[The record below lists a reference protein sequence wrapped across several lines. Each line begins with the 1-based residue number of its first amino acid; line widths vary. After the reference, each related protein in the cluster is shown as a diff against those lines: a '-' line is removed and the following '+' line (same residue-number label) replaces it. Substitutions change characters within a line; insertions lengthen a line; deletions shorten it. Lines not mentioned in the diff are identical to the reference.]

1 MESVENRNLQD
12 LQYRVCPL
20 SYKERGL
27 TGRNSDAG
35 AEIREFP
42 LEKLSLICYQDR
54 RGRTMQEKQET
65 PDQRLR
71 ELCKLAAK
79 EQDTKRLME
88 LVKEIIDTYDG
99 QRSSVIRKDSQQP
112 ESRT

>member
-1 MESVENRNLQD
+1 
-12 LQYRVCPL
+12 
-20 SYKERGL
+20 
-27 TGRNSDAG
+27 
-35 AEIREFP
+35 
-42 LEKLSLICYQDR
+42 
-54 RGRTMQEKQET
+54 MQEKQET
-65 PDQRLR
+65 PDHRLR
-71 ELCKLAAK
+71 ELCTLAAK

>member
-1 MESVENRNLQD
+1 
-12 LQYRVCPL
+12 
-20 SYKERGL
+20 
-27 TGRNSDAG
+27 
-35 AEIREFP
+35 
-42 LEKLSLICYQDR
+42 
-54 RGRTMQEKQET
+54 MQEKQET

-88 LVKEIIDTYDG
+88 LVNEIIVTYDVH
-99 QRSSVIRKDSQQP
+99 RRSVIRKDSQQP

>member
-1 MESVENRNLQD
+1 
-12 LQYRVCPL
+12 
-20 SYKERGL
+20 
-27 TGRNSDAG
+27 
-35 AEIREFP
+35 
-42 LEKLSLICYQDR
+42 
-54 RGRTMQEKQET
+54 MQQKQET

-88 LVKEIIDTYDG
+88 LVREIIDTYDV
-99 QRSSVIRKDSQQP
+99 QRRNVIKKDSQQP

>member
-1 MESVENRNLQD
+1 LQ
-12 LQYRVCPL
+12 
-20 SYKERGL
+20 GG
-27 TGRNSDAG
+27 TANAG

-42 LEKLSLICYQDR
+42 LEKRSLICYQNR

-99 QRSSVIRKDSQQP
+99 QRSSVIKKDGRQP

>member
-1 MESVENRNLQD
+1 
-12 LQYRVCPL
+12 
-20 SYKERGL
+20 
-27 TGRNSDAG
+27 
-35 AEIREFP
+35 
-42 LEKLSLICYQDR
+42 
-54 RGRTMQEKQET
+54 MQEKQDT

-99 QRSSVIRKDSQQP
+99 QRSSVIKKDSQQP
-112 ESRT
+112 ESLT

>member
-1 MESVENRNLQD
+1 
-12 LQYRVCPL
+12 
-20 SYKERGL
+20 
-27 TGRNSDAG
+27 
-35 AEIREFP
+35 
-42 LEKLSLICYQDR
+42 
-54 RGRTMQEKQET
+54 MQEKQET

-71 ELCKLAAK
+71 ELCKRAAK

-99 QRSSVIRKDSQQP
+99 QRTSVIKKAGRQA

>member
-1 MESVENRNLQD
+1 
-12 LQYRVCPL
+12 
-20 SYKERGL
+20 
-27 TGRNSDAG
+27 
-35 AEIREFP
+35 
-42 LEKLSLICYQDR
+42 
-54 RGRTMQEKQET
+54 MQGKQET

-99 QRSSVIRKDSQQP
+99 QRRSVIKKDSQQP

>member
-1 MESVENRNLQD
+1 
-12 LQYRVCPL
+12 
-20 SYKERGL
+20 
-27 TGRNSDAG
+27 
-35 AEIREFP
+35 
-42 LEKLSLICYQDR
+42 
-54 RGRTMQEKQET
+54 MQEKQET

-99 QRSSVIRKDSQQP
+99 QRRKVIKKDSQQP
-112 ESRT
+112 ESCT

>member
-1 MESVENRNLQD
+1 
-12 LQYRVCPL
+12 L
-20 SYKERGL
+20 SYKERGFA
-27 TGRNSDAG
+27 GWNSNAG
-35 AEIREFP
+35 AEVREFP
-42 LEKLSLICYQDR
+42 LEKRSLICYQNR
-54 RGRTMQEKQET
+54 RGRTMQEKKET

-99 QRSSVIRKDSQQP
+99 QRRSVIKKDGQQP

>member
-1 MESVENRNLQD
+1 
-12 LQYRVCPL
+12 
-20 SYKERGL
+20 
-27 TGRNSDAG
+27 
-35 AEIREFP
+35 
-42 LEKLSLICYQDR
+42 
-54 RGRTMQEKQET
+54 MQEKQET

-99 QRSSVIRKDSQQP
+99 QRRSVI
-112 ESRT
+112 

>member
-1 MESVENRNLQD
+1 
-12 LQYRVCPL
+12 
-20 SYKERGL
+20 
-27 TGRNSDAG
+27 
-35 AEIREFP
+35 
-42 LEKLSLICYQDR
+42 
-54 RGRTMQEKQET
+54 MQEKQET

-99 QRSSVIRKDSQQP
+99 QRRSVIQKDSQQP